1 MRGPPARPR
10 NGAAC
15 PGAGPRTG
23 RQVQGMP
30 QQERHTVPSGR
41 GVVQRGPPAA
51 GPLRKT
57 LWRRTTRPSVGRRP
71 QHAGATNESLRGSL
85 GRWGLRRPGPRRG
98 SPAAAPSPAR
108 FGLQHRKAICMY
120 RGARLRQAASAPRGG
135 REPHARGPRA
145 APAARGVHSSIGSAS
160 IRPGRA
166 QAVCWRPFM
175 RAAAGAVHAGP
186 SWGPAGPSR
195 HFRCAAHRLARGWLQ
210 RRRLLTCMQRIR
222 IRRQRVGSGVA

>member
-120 RGARLRQAASAPRGG
+120 RGARLRQAASAQRGG
-135 REPHARGPRA
+135 REPHARGPAPRPLRGGFIHQSARPQSGQGAPRPSVGARLCALRRLRCMQVPAGGPQGLPAIFA
-145 APAARGVHSSIGSAS
+145 APRIGS
-160 IRPGRA
+160 PGA
-166 QAVCWRPFM
+166 GCS
-175 RAAAGAVHAGP
+175 AAG
-186 SWGPAGPSR
+186 S
-195 HFRCAAHRLARGWLQ
+195 
-210 RRRLLTCMQRIR
+210 
-222 IRRQRVGSGVA
+222 